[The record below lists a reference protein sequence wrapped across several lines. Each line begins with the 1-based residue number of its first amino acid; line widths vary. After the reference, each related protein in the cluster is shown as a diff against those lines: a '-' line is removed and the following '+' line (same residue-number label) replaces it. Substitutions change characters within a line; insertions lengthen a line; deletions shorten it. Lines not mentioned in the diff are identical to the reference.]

1 MLSLFAIRQQEPV
14 MRTPAAPPAPDPVR
28 TANAQADMNRESAT
42 TQYGLAA
49 TNQVTPFGTLN
60 YRQIGTW
67 DDGTPRFEATTAL
80 SREAQDTAD
89 KQLAIENR
97 YADIAGQQ
105 LGRAQGLL
113 SAPFNISRQNLPAPD
128 PTPDLGPMPAAYDPA
143 NLGAMPRGTDFG
155 RLPAMPAVTA
165 PDPASILPERRRIED
180 SLFARLNPQLD
191 RSRAALETQLR
202 NQGIAYGSE
211 AWKAAIDDATREA
224 NDMRLAVAG
233 QGGNEQ
239 SRFFDMMSRASGQG
253 FQQGMD
259 VRNLAAAEDATR
271 LAQDLGLRDRELQEQ
286 TDVVDRQL
294 AMRGMRGEEAQR
306 AFANTT
312 ALRQQLINELLAE
325 RNQPLQELSTLMTG
339 ASPQMPAFQATPTP
353 NVGGVDLAGL
363 TMDAHRLGPFAQF
376 QAEQQNRQAVTNGLF
391 GLGNTAIGGWMRR
404 R

>member
-1 MLSLFAIRQQEPV
+1 
-14 MRTPAAPPAPDPVR
+14 
-28 TANAQADMNRESAT
+28 
-42 TQYGLAA
+42 
-49 TNQVTPFGTLN
+49 
-60 YRQIGTW
+60 
-67 DDGTPRFEATTAL
+67 
-80 SREAQDTAD
+80 
-89 KQLAIENR
+89 
-97 YADIAGQQ
+97 
-105 LGRAQGLL
+105 
-113 SAPFNISRQNLPAPD
+113 
-128 PTPDLGPMPAAYDPA
+128 
-143 NLGAMPRGTDFG
+143 
-155 RLPAMPAVTA
+155 
-165 PDPASILPERRRIED
+165 
-180 SLFARLNPQLD
+180 
-191 RSRAALETQLR
+191 
-202 NQGIAYGSE
+202 
-211 AWKAAIDDATREA
+211 
-224 NDMRLAVAG
+224 VAG

-286 TDVVDRQL
+286 TDFVDRQL

-391 GLGNTAIGGWMRR
+391 GLGNAAIGGWMRR
-404 R
+404 A

>member
-1 MLSLFAIRQQEPV
+1 
-14 MRTPAAPPAPDPVR
+14 MRTPTAPPAPDPVR
-28 TANAQADMNRESAT
+28 TANAQADMNRETAT

-49 TNQVTPFGTLN
+49 TNQVTPFGSLN

-113 SAPFNISRQNLPAPD
+113 SAPFNISRQNLPAPN
-128 PTPDLGPMPAAYDPA
+128 PTPDLGPPLAAYDPA
-143 NLGAMPRGTDFG
+143 KLGAMPRRTDFS
-155 RLPAMPAVTA
+155 RLPAMPVVTA
-165 PDPASILPERRRIED
+165 PDPASILPERQRIED

-211 AWKAAIDDATREA
+211 AWKAAIDDTTREA

-286 TDVVDRQL
+286 TDFVDRQL

-353 NVGGVDLAGL
+353 NVANADLAGL
-363 TMDAHRLGPFAQF
+363 TMEAHRLGPFAQF

-391 GLGNTAIGGWMRR
+391 GLGNAAIGGWMRR
-404 R
+404 A